1 MLKLIARS
9 FKSNTTRKLD
19 FKKTFALQ
27 TTRQNMT
34 SLLSRLYKNSAVKLV
49 GSVDEVMKIVEKLN
63 RTYKNSLDSQ
73 ELRVIRN
80 ILEEGR
86 RNNSSASRK
95 LINNRAN
102 IWKELGLK

>member
-1 MLKLIARS
+1 
-9 FKSNTTRKLD
+9 
-19 FKKTFALQ
+19 
-27 TTRQNMT
+27 
-34 SLLSRLYKNSAVKLV
+34 
-49 GSVDEVMKIVEKLN
+49 MKIVEKLS
-63 RTYKNSLDSQ
+63 RTYKNSLDSE

-80 ILEEGR
+80 VLEEGR